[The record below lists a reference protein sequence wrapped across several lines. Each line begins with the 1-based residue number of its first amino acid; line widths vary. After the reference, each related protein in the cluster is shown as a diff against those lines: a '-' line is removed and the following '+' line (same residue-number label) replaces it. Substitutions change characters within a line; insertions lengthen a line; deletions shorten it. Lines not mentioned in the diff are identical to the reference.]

1 MANRTQFIIG
11 AIKHKAVDRFRKL
24 PYEDCDSEF
33 VEASASGDE
42 PLAQRASIKI
52 YLDALKAR
60 LGSDEYSILYDK
72 YGLGLTYK
80 ALGEKNGLSLDQA
93 VYRVALA
100 LKSAEQVASEKF
112 IILVH

>member
-42 PLAQRASIKI
+42 PLVKRVSIKI

-60 LGSDEYSILYDK
+60 LSSDEYSILYDK

-80 ALGEKNGLSLDQA
+80 ALGEKYGLSLDQA
-93 VYRVALA
+93 CTWSL
-100 LKSAEQVASEKF
+100 
-112 IILVH
+112 